1 MSTPKMTFT
10 DKKYFYTAEDF
21 QWSRLWPGNGD
32 EKNETLE
39 LSKFDKELQECWD
52 AALEAGSFAY
62 KLHHVEGR
70 IVPGRYGVFVQGVSL
85 VCENVYEVNDYPT
98 TTFVF
103 ELAPETDVGFLART
117 IHKVSSY
124 FIQEEVAHN
133 LHIIRGARCRPSVQM
148 NGLTQVDS
156 DECSVL
162 RVYLWPRNPVHGAKE
177 LSSYESEKR
186 PIAVYEFAGSLAVE
200 NYMAAPCSG
209 ICSLEQQFSYTE
221 NDFHWPSGYG
231 NRDKLQQEFTISKFD
246 EKLQTSWNAAVDAG
260 YFTYKLDC
268 VDGRIAP
275 GKYHLY
281 VQLNELRFSKRRKP
295 DLINKVSQPFDP
307 SKFNFTKVPQKE
319 VMFELIPKHRGAVT
333 NDRHVMIINNSPIEY
348 GHSLLVPSINSCLP
362 QILTEEALLLSME
375 TALLSSHRGFRVGF
389 NSLCAYSSVN
399 HLHFHLWYC
408 EHPSYLQTVVSWLVI
423 CLGNASTF

>member
-1 MSTPKMTFT
+1 
-10 DKKYFYTAEDF
+10 
-21 QWSRLWPGNGD
+21 
-32 EKNETLE
+32 
-39 LSKFDKELQECWD
+39 
-52 AALEAGSFAY
+52 
-62 KLHHVEGR
+62 
-70 IVPGRYGVFVQGVSL
+70 
-85 VCENVYEVNDYPT
+85 
-98 TTFVF
+98 
-103 ELAPETDVGFLART
+103 
-117 IHKVSSY
+117 
-124 FIQEEVAHN
+124 
-133 LHIIRGARCRPSVQM
+133 
-148 NGLTQVDS
+148 
-156 DECSVL
+156 
-162 RVYLWPRNPVHGAKE
+162 
-177 LSSYESEKR
+177 
-186 PIAVYEFAGSLAVE
+186 
-200 NYMAAPCSG
+200 MAAPCSG

-231 NRDKLQQEFTISKFD
+231 NRDKVQHELTISKFD

-268 VDGRIAP
+268 VEGRIAP

-319 VMFELIPKHRGAVT
+319 VMFEVIPKHRGAVT

-408 EHPSYLQTVVSWLVI
+408 EHPSYLQTVDTIPICKDVFEVRDYATNTLVFELGPQTDVSLLARKIHQVSSYFVQNEVAHTFLILRGNKCSLRTQNGEFVNGESNHPVI
-423 CLGNASTF
+423 RVFLWPRNPVSGTQVKSSYDADERPTAAFEFTGFVSVETRETYNLFTEEHFCKYMKGATLPEEEFTRHKETIRELLNK